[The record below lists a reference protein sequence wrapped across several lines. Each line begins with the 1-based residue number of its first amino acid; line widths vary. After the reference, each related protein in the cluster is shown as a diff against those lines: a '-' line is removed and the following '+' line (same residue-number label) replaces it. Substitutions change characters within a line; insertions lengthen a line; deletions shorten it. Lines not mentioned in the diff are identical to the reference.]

1 MSEDLGVGGFCS
13 LCTESAEG
21 CCRCGGAFECCS
33 LWAVGVAFRV
43 FVCKVNVRKWYGAAK
58 KVCSRPR
65 PRYFKCVR
73 FAPY

>member
-1 MSEDLGVGGFCS
+1 MSEDLGVGGRLKVVAVAGERLNVV
-13 LCTESAEG
+13 LCGPLASH
-21 CCRCGGAFECCS
+21 
-33 LWAVGVAFRV
+33 LGVFI
-43 FVCKVNVRKWYGAAK
+43 CKVNVRKWYGAAK